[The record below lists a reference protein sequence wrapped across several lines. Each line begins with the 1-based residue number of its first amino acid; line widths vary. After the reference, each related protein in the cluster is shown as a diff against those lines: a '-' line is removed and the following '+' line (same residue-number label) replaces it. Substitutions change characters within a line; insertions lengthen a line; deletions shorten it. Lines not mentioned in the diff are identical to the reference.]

1 MELPII
7 GIIISGATTIIVG
20 VITLFRSIKKM
31 KLCCCKSECQKTD
44 TELEN
49 ERQVEIVQKIEEGN
63 IKNIQSIVEI
73 IRLIDSPQAIRRNLH
88 TKETSL

>member
-44 TELEN
+44 QELEN
-49 ERQVEIVQKIEEGN
+49 ERQIEIIQKIEDGN
-63 IKNIQSIVEI
+63 IKNLQSIVEI
-73 IRLIDSPQAIRRNLH
+73 IKLSESPQIQRRKIH
-88 TKETSL
+88 TRETSV

>member
-44 TELEN
+44 QELEN
-49 ERQVEIVQKIEEGN
+49 ERQIEIIRKIEDGN
-63 IKNIQSIVEI
+63 IKNLQSIVEI
-73 IRLIDSPQAIRRNLH
+73 IKLSESPQMQRRKKH
-88 TKETSL
+88 TRETVL

>member
-44 TELEN
+44 QELEN
-49 ERQVEIVQKIEEGN
+49 ERQIEIIQKIEDSN
-63 IKNIQSIVEI
+63 IKNLQSIVEI
-73 IRLIDSPQAIRRNLH
+73 MKLSESPQIQRRKIH
-88 TKETSL
+88 TRETVL

>member
-44 TELEN
+44 QELEN
-49 ERQVEIVQKIEEGN
+49 ERQIEIIQKIEDGN
-63 IKNIQSIVEI
+63 IKNLQSIVEI
-73 IRLIDSPQAIRRNLH
+73 IKLSESPQIQRRKIH
-88 TKETSL
+88 TRETSL

>member
-20 VITLFRSIKKM
+20 IITLFRNIKKI
-31 KLCCCKSECQKTD
+31 KLCCCRSECQKSEQ
-44 TELEN
+44 ELDN
-49 ERQVEIVQKIEEGN
+49 ERQIEIIQKIEEGN

-73 IRLIDSPQAIRRNLH
+73 IKSTDSPQIIRREAH
-88 TKETSL
+88 TRETSV